1 MNLPKNVYQLM
12 NYIESKGYKCYLVGG
27 AVRDILSHKK
37 PKDFDF
43 TTDAKPD
50 EIKAMFERHIETG
63 IDFGTITVLFNDE
76 AFEITTFRLEH
87 RYSDG
92 RRPDMVF
99 YSDSLLSDLS
109 RRDFTMNA
117 IALDKDLN
125 VYDYFNGMEDLKNKL
140 LRTIGRAKVR
150 FKEDRLRKLR
160 AVRIA
165 CENNYLIHEDIIK
178 SIMSDPDLPGV
189 SSERIKAEFDRIF
202 ICEGAKRGVELLFRL
217 HLMRVIIP
225 ELDDV
230 VTPGEDIWDDY
241 VKYFEESAPELSL
254 RVYFLLHPLADKGLI
269 KKILERLKY
278 QRIIINQVLALFDYE
293 KLESEEDFINRA
305 TEYTDEI
312 LKLFLKLD
320 NALGRNPAWRRMII
334 KFLEYELPR
343 KVVDLDINGNDLK
356 DRGFVREDIGNT
368 LNHLLRLAIK
378 SPEINKKEVL
388 IELVDRIKLGEKL

>member
-1 MNLPKNVYQLM
+1 MNLPENVYRLM

-27 AVRDILSHKK
+27 AVRDFLSHKK

-43 TTDAKPD
+43 TTDAKPE
-50 EIKAMFERHIETG
+50 EIKAIFQRHIETG

-76 AFEITTFRLEH
+76 PFEITTFRLEH

-125 VYDYFNGMEDLKNKL
+125 VYDYFNGMEDLKNRL

-178 SIMSDPDLPGV
+178 SIMNDPDLPGV

-202 ICEGAKRGVELLFRL
+202 VCEGAKRGVELLFRL
-217 HLMRVIIP
+217 HLIRVIIP
-225 ELDDV
+225 ELDKL
-230 VTPGEDIWDDY
+230 VTPGEEGWDEY
-241 VKYFEESAPELSL
+241 VKHFEESAPELSL
-254 RVYFLLHPLADKGLI
+254 RVYFLLRPIAEREEV

-278 QRIIINQVLALFDYE
+278 QRIIINQVISLYDYE
-293 KLESEEDFINRA
+293 RVKRHEDFIKKVP
-305 TEYTDEI
+305 EYTDEM
-312 LKLFLKLD
+312 LRLFLELD
-320 NALGRNPAWRRMII
+320 DALGKNHPWKVTIRRL
-334 KFLEYELPR
+334 LEGELPR
-343 KVVDLDINGNDLK
+343 KVVDLEIGGNDLK
-356 DRGFVREDIGNT
+356 EKGFRGESIGKI
-368 LNHLLRLAIK
+368 LNHLLQVVIEA
-378 SPEINKKEVL
+378 PELNRRKEL
-388 IELVDRIKLGEKL
+388 IEMVDIIKLEENL